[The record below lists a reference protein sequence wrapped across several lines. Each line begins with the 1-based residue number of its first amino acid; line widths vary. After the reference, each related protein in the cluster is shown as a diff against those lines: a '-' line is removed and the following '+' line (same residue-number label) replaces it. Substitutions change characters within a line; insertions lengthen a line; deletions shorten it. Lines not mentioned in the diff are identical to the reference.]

1 MEKMMEKNRFN
12 YSKSFSLAFI
22 LSQLDI
28 NITENASKFT
38 QLSFSVFLFS
48 LIALLCFLNVIGF
61 LIAYIFIEKK
71 GYESKYPRLKN
82 LINYYKKSSLFFV
95 IIEGI
100 ICISC
105 LLLLIFFSIMYVLSG
120 IK

>member
-1 MEKMMEKNRFN
+1 MKEKNRIN
-12 YSKSFSLAFI
+12 YSQSFSLALI

-28 NITENASKFT
+28 NITENTSKLT

-48 LIALLCFLNVIGF
+48 LIALLCFFNVVGF
-61 LIAYIFIEKK
+61 LITYIFIEKK
-71 GYESKYPRLKN
+71 DYESKYPRLKR
-82 LINYYKKSSLFFV
+82 LINYYKKSSFIFI

-100 ICISC
+100 ICVSC
-105 LLLLIFFSIMYVLSG
+105 LLLLIIFSLIFVLSG